1 MAYLANKINVVDTLQ
16 GWTTA
21 IKVTAERRR
30 GHFFLLTLD
39 FGKRTIH
46 IDSFAKTASALAS
59 ERYSLMEKMNIG
71 NPDVQTV
78 LVSVGSLDA
87 LRVAYPNYY
96 LDTSAFVKL
105 VEEDV
110 EEHASW
116 PPRAG

>member
-1 MAYLANKINVVDTLQ
+1 MQ
-16 GWTTA
+16 GWTAA
-21 IKVTAERRR
+21 IQVTSGRSR

-39 FGKRTIH
+39 FGKRNIR
-46 IDSFAKTASALAS
+46 IDSFPKTASALAS
-59 ERYSLMEKMNIG
+59 ERYSSLEKANIG
-71 NPDVQTV
+71 NPDIQTV

-96 LDTSAFVKL
+96 LDTTAFVKL

-116 PPRAG
+116 PPHQG